1 MKKLIN
7 LNWIAI
13 LIIALIPLAG
23 AKANDRLLVNAGTVE
38 SLNKQLYAEL
48 KDVLSLP
55 VNLVY
60 QDKDIKGNAFALIK
74 VNKEGKLELIGV
86 ISDNEV
92 LKKVVTDKIQ
102 SRNLWTDRKY
112 ANAIFRFK
120 IEMV

>member
-13 LIIALIPLAG
+13 LIIALIPLTVT
-23 AKANDRLLVNAGTVE
+23 KANERVLVNAGTVE
-38 SLNKQLYAEL
+38 SLNKQLYVEL
-48 KDVLSLP
+48 KDVMSLP
-55 VNLVY
+55 VTLIY

-74 VNKEGKLELIGV
+74 VNKEGKLELVGV
-86 ISDNEV
+86 SSDNEM
-92 LKKVVTDKIQ
+92 LKRVVTAKIN
-102 SRNLWTDRKY
+102 SRNLWTDKKY

>member
-23 AKANDRLLVNAGTVE
+23 VKANERVMVNAGTVE
-38 SLNKQLYAEL
+38 SLNKQLYVEL
-48 KDVLSLP
+48 KDVMSLP